1 MNENTK
7 KYENLLTDFL
17 KFKEEKLELD
27 LTRGK
32 PSPEQ
37 LDLSNRLDGIL
48 DGNFQLRN
56 GVDARNYGGI
66 LGVPEARELGAEI
79 LGSQA
84 KNMLVGGNSSLNLM
98 YHFVASKVEKWG
110 EGVKFICLTPGYDR
124 HFAICEHF
132 GISMLGIPLTSRG
145 PDMGKIEEVVRTDH
159 SVKGIWCVPKY
170 SNPTGHTYS
179 DEVVKRMAS
188 LPNIAGEDFFIFWDN
203 AYVVHDLQNDGD
215 KLYNFSR
222 ATENQG
228 TSDFGVIF
236 ASTSK
241 ITFAGA
247 GISFLSTGDKTLS
260 DFEKYLA
267 TQMIGFD
274 KVNQLRHVKFLNNLE
289 ETKRLMAKH
298 RKILKPKFDLVLDT
312 LEKKLGNSEVAKW
325 TYPKGGY
332 FISLDTL
339 PGLAK
344 RTVELALEL
353 GVRLTPA
360 GATFPYGEDPNDSN
374 IRIAPSYPKL
384 EELKKA
390 ADVLGT
396 CILLAKAESEN
407 GES

>member
-1 MNENTK
+1 MI
-7 KYENLLTDFL
+7 LLPF
-17 KFKEEKLELD
+17 FK
-27 LTRGK
+27 
-32 PSPEQ
+32 
-37 LDLSNRLDGIL
+37 
-48 DGNFQLRN
+48 
-56 GVDARNYGGI
+56 
-66 LGVPEARELGAEI
+66 
-79 LGSQA
+79 
-84 KNMLVGGNSSLNLM
+84 
-98 YHFVASKVEKWG
+98 
-110 EGVKFICLTPGYDR
+110 
-124 HFAICEHF
+124 
-132 GISMLGIPLTSRG
+132 IP
-145 PDMGKIEEVVRTDH
+145 
-159 SVKGIWCVPKY
+159 
-170 SNPTGHTYS
+170 
-179 DEVVKRMAS
+179 
-188 LPNIAGEDFFIFWDN
+188 
-203 AYVVHDLQNDGD
+203 
-215 KLYNFSR
+215 
-222 ATENQG
+222 
-228 TSDFGVIF
+228 
-236 ASTSK
+236 
-241 ITFAGA
+241 
-247 GISFLSTGDKTLS
+247 TLS